1 MTNDKDSAVL
11 APCPF
16 CGGEAEVEQQGT
28 NLQSHI
34 IACTNCGCSLETWET
49 WNAGS
54 LWNKRQPT
62 QSDDEAYDLGKRDG
76 YEKAVQD
83 IDMLTG
89 GDGEYCYSTIE
100 GERHCP
106 NVDTMKARIAR
117 RLRQPTQSDAMLEG
131 DTQTILYLLGVRHG
145 REDERAKIAAEASQP
160 TQSDVLRE
168 AVIEECANALEADAM
183 KCDCAALEERECG
196 CGAWCEWKSITSA
209 RAVEIVRELK
219 NVPPPEGDGDQ

>member
-11 APCPF
+11 LPCPF
-16 CGGEAEVEQQGT
+16 CGGEAEVQQQGT
-28 NLQSHI
+28 NRQSHI
-34 IACTNCGCSLETWET
+34 IACTNCGCRLETGET

-54 LWNKRQPT
+54 LWNKRQPTQSDALLEGDAQTILYLLGVRHGREDERAKIAAEASQPT

-117 RLRQPTQSDAMLEG
+117 RLRQPTQSDA
-131 DTQTILYLLGVRHG
+131 
-145 REDERAKIAAEASQP
+145 
-160 TQSDVLRE
+160 LRE
-168 AVIEECANALEADAM
+168 ENERLREHLISALDTLKDAEVCDDNCGPCNEAR
-183 KCDCAALEERECG
+183 AALQEQS
-196 CGAWCEWKSITSA
+196 K
-209 RAVEIVRELK
+209 
-219 NVPPPEGDGDQ
+219 